1 MDNRERQVKDSEKI
15 VAWTL
20 IGILVFIGVV
30 WVQSLI
36 MGL

>member
-1 MDNRERQVKDSEKI
+1 MDNRKRQVRDSEKI

-20 IGILVFIGVV
+20 IGVLVFIGVV
-30 WVQSLI
+30 WLQSFI